1 MRERTND
8 IPNHIKTAKL
18 IHMNFLHRRYL
29 VFKIPR
35 RFSVSN
41 EDQSVLFCYLKRSQ
55 ARKNNN
61 VGSTK
66 ERGSLRLHHHIPLA
80 PSKPKITYLG
90 KVRTRVA
97 RRNEEREMANIVNCS
112 HKIWKELMSEIPN
125 HQPIDVLTRTSSSI
139 N

>member
-1 MRERTND
+1 M
-8 IPNHIKTAKL
+8 
-18 IHMNFLHRRYL
+18 
-29 VFKIPR
+29 
-35 RFSVSN
+35 SN

-61 VGSTK
+61 VRSTK
-66 ERGSLRLHHHIPLA
+66 ERGSLRSHHHIPLA

-125 HQPIDVLTRTSSSI
+125 PHPSMFSQGHPLPLRIEIPVSNFQRSVPIEEGIPKRLRRLIERWVVYLGW
-139 N
+139 